1 MILSKVKNQNGFVFV
16 YVLMIVVVLTALSA
30 GFIIRALNF
39 GRIVRQQQSYVQ
51 SGYLAEAAVMQ
62 GLVEFLNQMKRVE
75 GPVAQEGDG
84 FFQDRIK
91 DCLDFGKCLE
101 FFVKM
106 TKPAD
111 WEYHSDDERAVYESD
126 EIGLGAGS
134 YRYTLQLTPGRTPFK
149 LAEHHW
155 LFPYVFQVTGRG
167 MVSEMKQALVW
178 KGEAVFHVDEKPS
191 PDGQSADTV
200 DPRPTF
206 SVYAQIPEET
216 LVLQPGS
223 SKALR

>member
-1 MILSKVKNQNGFVFV
+1 MNLSNSKNQNGFAFV

-51 SGYLAEAAVMQ
+51 SGYLAEAAAMQ
-62 GLVEFLNQMKRVE
+62 GLVEFLNRMKRDE

-111 WEYHSDDERAVYESD
+111 WEYHSDDERAVYEND
-126 EIGLGAGS
+126 EVGWGAGS
-134 YRYTLQLTPGRTPFK
+134 YHYILQLTPGRAPFK
-149 LAEHHW
+149 FAEQHW

-178 KGEAVFHVDEKPS
+178 KGEVVFHVAEKS
-191 PDGQSADTV
+191 VSDGQSV
-200 DPRPTF
+200 DNTDLRPTF
-206 SVYAQIPEET
+206 SVYAQISEET
-216 LVLQPGS
+216 LVLQQGS
-223 SKALR
+223 SKVLH